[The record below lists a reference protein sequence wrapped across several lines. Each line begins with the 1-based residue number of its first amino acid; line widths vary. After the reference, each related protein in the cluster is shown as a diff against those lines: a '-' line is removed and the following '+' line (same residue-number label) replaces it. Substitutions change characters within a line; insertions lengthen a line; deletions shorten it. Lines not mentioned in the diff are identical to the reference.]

1 VYTELVGDDAV
12 AIDLKAYPE
21 NIGKALIRSL
31 RRAVNS
37 GRSLVARRVASDL
50 GIRASDAREAI
61 ATDVVAKGTHEVEG
75 SIAASRTR
83 LPLIRFRARQ
93 TRQGVTYRYGS
104 QRKVFKHA
112 FIVKLKSGHDGVH
125 EGVFTR
131 KLPSE
136 RTSPRGWTKNLP
148 IKERAGPSIAWVV
161 RRYRQE
167 GLAAA
172 QASFDKTFAH
182 ELGRL
187 AGARVTV
194 EEGGGD
200 A

>member
-1 VYTELVGDDAV
+1 VHTELVGDDALE
-12 AIDLKAYPE
+12 IDLKAYPE

-112 FIVKLKSGHDGVH
+112 FIAKLKSGH

-131 KLPSE
+131 ELPSE
-136 RTSPRGWTKNLP
+136 RRSPRGWTKNLP

-194 EEGGGD
+194 EESGGD